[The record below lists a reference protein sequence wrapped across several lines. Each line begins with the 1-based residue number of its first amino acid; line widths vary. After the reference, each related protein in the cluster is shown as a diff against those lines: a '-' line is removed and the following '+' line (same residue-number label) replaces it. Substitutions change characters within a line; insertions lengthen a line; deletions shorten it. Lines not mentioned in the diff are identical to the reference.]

1 MGKRSRGGSGYFQGW
16 YLKHEKEGQVLALI
30 PAYHRDQQ
38 GKTSASLQVVTR
50 EKAYHMDYPAEDF
63 DASGDR
69 LSLIHI

>member
-50 EKAYHMDYPAEDF
+50 EKAYQDVYKRQLLHSFHQLWNAV
-63 DASGDR
+63 
-69 LSLIHI
+69 L